1 MQLKL
6 STGEAAASGAKRYG
20 VSVSCNRCDEM
31 HDLGISVTIEDGPRV
46 KQSIAAFYDRRPLP
60 KVVSDLSS
68 NSVTC
73 PKTGRQSTQKNN
85 HHIFL
90 IPPNG

>member
-6 STGEAAASGAKRYG
+6 SMEDAAATRAKRYG
-20 VSVSCNRCDEM
+20 VSVSCNKCDEM
-31 HDLGISVTIEDGPRV
+31 HDLGISVTLEDGPSV
-46 KQSIAAFYDRRPLP
+46 KQSIAALYDRRPLP
-60 KVVSDLSS
+60 KILADLSNS
-68 NSVTC
+68 SVTC

-90 IPPNG
+90 IPSKC